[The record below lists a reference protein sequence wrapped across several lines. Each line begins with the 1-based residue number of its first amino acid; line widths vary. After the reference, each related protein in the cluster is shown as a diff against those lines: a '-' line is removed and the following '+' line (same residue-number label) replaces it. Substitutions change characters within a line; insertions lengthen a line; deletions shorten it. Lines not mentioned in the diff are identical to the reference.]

1 MYQPPALIPP
11 FRFARVEDGLFRG
24 AYPSLKNF
32 RFLRRLHLR
41 TIVSLLPSAPSDD
54 LKEFCL
60 HENIRLI
67 FIHVEKF
74 EENVTFTPQLLAR
87 IVTILG
93 DQHNL
98 PLFIHCL
105 DGGHNTGLV
114 IMALRLLQGWNMSV
128 IFTEFCRYV
137 KTGEIS
143 REESQFLESFNE
155 EIELPCTPASFLT
168 SSLQI
173 GKSGGLRIRPKL
185 VPKSTLRNQ
194 PLNNNIKNDDS
205 KVDNTNN
212 VVDKA
217 TLEGGNFYSK
227 REMGRNVVKEG
238 IRVSDSNKKELQRF
252 EDVEESA
259 KLAYVSERMKHKKLN
274 LLSEKEEEAWRNL
287 EFPSLNA
294 IKEREEEEEREM
306 ERYASLSSGS
316 EQSGEE
322 EAVVDM
328 EEEYSLPNLIS
339 YYRYPKRSS
348 LGRKFLSKFVRSNS
362 LDDIHLRYS
371 KTFFPHRTEMKNV
384 ARKTKRK
391 GISSLLEALALE
403 KLGKA

>member
-1 MYQPPALIPP
+1 
-11 FRFARVEDGLFRG
+11 
-24 AYPSLKNF
+24 
-32 RFLRRLHLR
+32 
-41 TIVSLLPSAPSDD
+41 
-54 LKEFCL
+54 
-60 HENIRLI
+60 
-67 FIHVEKF
+67 
-74 EENVTFTPQLLAR
+74 
-87 IVTILG
+87 
-93 DQHNL
+93 
-98 PLFIHCL
+98 
-105 DGGHNTGLV
+105 
-114 IMALRLLQGWNMSV
+114 
-128 IFTEFCRYV
+128 
-137 KTGEIS
+137 
-143 REESQFLESFNE
+143 
-155 EIELPCTPASFLT
+155 
-168 SSLQI
+168 
-173 GKSGGLRIRPKL
+173 
-185 VPKSTLRNQ
+185 
-194 PLNNNIKNDDS
+194 
-205 KVDNTNN
+205 
-212 VVDKA
+212 
-217 TLEGGNFYSK
+217 
-227 REMGRNVVKEG
+227 
-238 IRVSDSNKKELQRF
+238 VSDSNKKELQRF

-274 LLSEKEEEAWRNL
+274 LLSEKEEETWRNL